1 LDTLQKITALSTK
14 AYKAVT
20 KLQAVLENNKNL
32 SCAVACANAYKN
44 EVLPTMETLRVAV
57 DELEGL
63 VSSKY
68 WPFPTYGDLLF
79 GV

>member
-1 LDTLQKITALSTK
+1 MQKISALSATVYENVEKLDKLLKSTK
-14 AYKAVT
+14 SIT
-20 KLQAVLENNKNL
+20 
-32 SCAVACANAYKN
+32 CAVECATHYKD
-44 EVLPTMETLRVAV
+44 EVLPTMRALRAAA

-79 GV
+79 NV